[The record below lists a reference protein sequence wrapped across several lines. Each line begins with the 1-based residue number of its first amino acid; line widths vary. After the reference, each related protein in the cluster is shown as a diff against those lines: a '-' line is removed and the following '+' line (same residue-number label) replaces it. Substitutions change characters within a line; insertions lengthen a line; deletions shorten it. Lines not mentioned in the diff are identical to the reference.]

1 MAERAYLIRH
11 GQTDWNTNGRWQ
23 GLASIA
29 LNATGRKQAH
39 RLAAYLSRNPI
50 GAVYCSDLPR
60 AYETARILADALG
73 LTPIVDPRWRELDIG
88 AFQGLTQAEIGAQ
101 YPAEYAAFLQDPLDY
116 VLPEGESR
124 RQLQAR
130 AWAAWNDATSAA
142 NARQIAI
149 VAHGGTFKLLLM
161 KLFDGDAQRWSDV
174 EFPNTSLTVI
184 ERQGGPWVIT
194 DLAITPHLDG
204 TEPPD
209 SAARHYF

>member
-1 MAERAYLIRH
+1 MTEGACLIRH

-29 LNATGRKQAH
+29 LNAAGRKEAH
-39 RLAAYLSRNPI
+39 RLAEYLSRHPI

-60 AYETARILADALG
+60 AYETARILADALE

-88 AFQGLTQAEIGAQ
+88 VFQGLTHAEIGAQ
-101 YPAEYAAFLQDPLDY
+101 YPAEYAAFLKDPLDY

-130 AWAAWNDATSAA
+130 AWAAWHDAVSAA
-142 NARQIAI
+142 SARQIAI
-149 VAHGGTFKLLLM
+149 VAHGGTLKLLLM
-161 KLFDGDAQRWSDV
+161 KLFDDDAQRLSEV
-174 EFPNTSLTVI
+174 EFPNTSLTVV
-184 ERQGGPWVIT
+184 ERQGGGWKIT

-204 TEPPD
+204 MEPPD
-209 SAARHYF
+209 SAALHYF